1 MATSDILGLFTSPEQ
16 YQLNQDTAARER
28 ALSYSKLDPRAKAS
42 YGFYRAGQ
50 QLGETVGGALGGQD
64 PQLKLISQRQQLA
77 SQLDPSRPESF
88 MQAAE
93 LAAKSGDQQF
103 AIVLANA
110 GREANVK
117 VAQANKER
125 QLAVPA
131 RIQEAQQAAT
141 ISQAI
146 KQYKALPQ
154 TPETTQA
161 IETLQLQLDFL
172 SPKPKVEATPNEI
185 QIARRV
191 AELETQLSPDAGVVL
206 PPQVRAGLQAELNN
220 LKKQEKERNIS
231 FGTEAER
238 KSKAKYGKPYADL
251 TPEEAGIIDKLVEE
265 SERAKARE
273 TKPEFNMGT
282 TQPVEPKDW
291 LKFSEFINK
300 DPLMNRTS
308 SIMSDAPS
316 AIETIKNSTQ
326 NNFASAALPVAI
338 AKITGEGKNLSN
350 ADIVRY
356 TRTGGLDQ
364 RIAGDVVGFF
374 TGKKTDVTKSQAEQY
389 AVSLYRGALL
399 ERKKFI
405 QDQAES
411 TGYDQT
417 PNYKKT
423 IEQLD
428 KKLAQFKLVTPK
440 GSQNPSSPQPQA
452 FDADKEKRYQEF
464 KAKELAKQSGATR

>member
-1 MATSDILGLFTSPEQ
+1 MASEILGLFTTPQQ
-16 YQLNQDTAARER
+16 YQQNQLAQFQNRAAQEVQLNPFQQAALGARTA
-28 ALSYSKLDPRAKAS
+28 
-42 YGFYRAGQ
+42 GF
-50 QLGETVGGALGGQD
+50 QLGQGIGGALGGQD
-64 PQLKLISQRQQLA
+64 PQLQLIAGRQRLA
-77 SQLDPSRPESF
+77 SQLDPSNPQSY
-88 MQAAE
+88 MQVAKMAAD
-93 LAAKSGDQQF
+93 AGDQQF
-103 AIVLANA
+103 AIAIANA
-110 GREANVK
+110 GRQAAVQ

-131 RIQEAQQAAT
+131 RIQESQQAAT

-154 TPETTQA
+154 TPETAQA

-172 SPKPKVEATPNEI
+172 SPKPKAEATPDAI
-185 QIARRV
+185 QVARRV

-206 PPQVRAGLQAELNN
+206 PPQVRAGLEAELNN
-220 LKKQEKERNIS
+220 LKKQEKERNIP

-251 TPEEAGIIDKLVEE
+251 TPTEAGIIDKLVEE

-273 TKPEFNMGT
+273 TKPEFNMGGT
-282 TQPVEPKDW
+282 KAVEPKDW

-300 DPLMNRTS
+300 DPLMTRTS
-308 SIMSDAPS
+308 SILSDAPS
-316 AIETIKNSTQ
+316 AIETIRTSTQ
-326 NNFASAALPVAI
+326 NNFSSASLPAAI
-338 AKITGEGKNLSN
+338 AKLTGEGKNMSN
-350 ADIVRY
+350 ADIERY

-374 TGKKTDVTKSQAEQY
+374 TGKKTDVTKSQAEQF

-405 QDQAES
+405 EDQAES

-423 IEQLD
+423 IDQLD
-428 KKLAQFKLVTPK
+428 KKLGQFKLVTPK
-440 GSQNPSSPQPQA
+440 GSQNPSSPKPQV
-452 FDADKEKRYQEF
+452 FDAEKEKRYQEF
-464 KAKELAKQSGATR
+464 KAKQSGVTQ